1 MRPGDPAAAPPA
13 KSLSGPSAPNLGMSN
28 KHELLEDLSQALARL
43 TEASERM
50 RQRLDQVDPYEQPA
64 RWSAINDQIR
74 GLDERISVL
83 RDEHQR
89 VSLVVVELVPLS
101 REELAGLRQ
110 AIVGLSGIVRA
121 MGTSAAVAEAAGKLA
136 VVASDLVKKTLPK
149 G

>member
-1 MRPGDPAAAPPA
+1 
-13 KSLSGPSAPNLGMSN
+13 MSN
-28 KHELLEDLSQALARL
+28 KHELLEDLSQALSRL
-43 TEASERM
+43 GEASERM

-89 VSLVVVELVPLS
+89 VSLVVIELLPLS
-101 REELAGLRQ
+101 RTELEDLRQ
-110 AIVGLSGIVRA
+110 AIATLSGIVRA

>member
-1 MRPGDPAAAPPA
+1 
-13 KSLSGPSAPNLGMSN
+13 MSN
-28 KHELLEDLSQALARL
+28 KHELIEDLSQALARL
-43 TEASERM
+43 GEASERM
-50 RQRLDQVDPYEQPA
+50 RQRLDQVDPYEQPS

-89 VSLVVVELVPLS
+89 VSLVVVELLPLS
-101 REELAGLRQ
+101 RTELEALRQ
-110 AIVGLSGIVRA
+110 ATTALSGIVRA

-136 VVASDLVKKTLPK
+136 VVASDLVKKSLPK